1 MNLEFTLT
9 FEDRETETIVCQDTN
24 DLVLLTER
32 IQELGGETW
41 ITNCEVKDLEEIQ

>member
-9 FEDRETETIVCQDTN
+9 FEENETETIVCQDTN
-24 DLVLLTER
+24 DLVMLTER

-41 ITNCEVKDLEEIQ
+41 ITNCAVKDLEEK